1 MARIASKKLN
11 RKIGGDIVI
20 LIVLVTVG
28 GFMLL
33 PFIYAIL
40 QSFKPME
47 EIFRFPPRFLV
58 NDPTTENY
66 YQLTQLVANSWVPF
80 TRYIFNSLLVSV
92 VATAAH
98 VIVASMAA
106 FPLAKAK
113 FPGSRA
119 FFSLVVLSLLFTTE
133 VTALPLYLVLSTMHM
148 IDTYW
153 ALILPAIGSSLG
165 LFLMK
170 QFISVL
176 PDSMIEAV
184 RVDGAG
190 TFRTHWSIVMPNVKP
205 AWMTCII
212 FAFQNIWN
220 YEGTQFIYDESLKV
234 LPTMFRQISEGGISR
249 VGVGAAAAVL
259 LMIPPILIFIFSQ
272 SQVIETMAQ
281 SGLKE

>member
-11 RKIGGDIVI
+11 RKIGGDVFILVI
-20 LIVLVTVG
+20 LILVG

-47 EIFRFPPRFLV
+47 EIFLFPPRFFV
-58 NDPTTENY
+58 NRPTTENF

-80 TRYIFNSLLVSV
+80 TRYIFNSLLVSII
-92 VATAAH
+92 ATAAH
-98 VIVASMAA
+98 VIIASMAA
-106 FPLAKAK
+106 YPLAKAT
-113 FPGSRA
+113 FPGSRT
-119 FFSLVVLSLLFTTE
+119 FFQVVVLSLLFTTE
-133 VTALPLYLVLSTMHM
+133 VTALPL
-148 IDTYW
+148 
-153 ALILPAIGSSLG
+153 AIGSSLG

-184 RVDGAG
+184 KVDGAG
-190 TFRTHWSIVMPNVKP
+190 TFRTYWSIVMPNVKP

-212 FAFQNIWN
+212 FAFQSIWN

-259 LMIPPILIFIFSQ
+259 LMIPPILIFTFSQ